1 MKAAARV
8 TAVRWHTSNPR
19 HVNTLT
25 TRGGHAVARSKPTPT
40 RARKTPKSGRAKT
53 PIRSQASARPTV
65 LLVDDDPKVR
75 SSIRRLLEKLEYHVV
90 EAEDA
95 DSALALIASATTP
108 TDLVLTDIV
117 LQGMSGR
124 ELAVRLSI
132 EHPGVRLLLM
142 SGYSADTMQLKEGEV
157 ARFLHKPISLEALA
171 ARVSGALRGES

>member
-1 MKAAARV
+1 M
-8 TAVRWHTSNPR
+8 
-19 HVNTLT
+19 
-25 TRGGHAVARSKPTPT
+25 ARSKPTPT
-40 RARKTPKSGRAKT
+40 RARKTPKSGRANT
-53 PIRSQASARPTV
+53 PIRSQESTRPTV
-65 LLVDDDPKVR
+65 LLVDDDAKVR
-75 SSIRRLLEKLEYHVV
+75 SSIRRLLEKLKYRVI
-90 EAEDA
+90 EAADA
-95 DSALALIASATTP
+95 DSALALIASAGTP

-171 ARVSGALRGES
+171 ARVSGALRDEN

>member
-1 MKAAARV
+1 
-8 TAVRWHTSNPR
+8 
-19 HVNTLT
+19 
-25 TRGGHAVARSKPTPT
+25 VARSKPTPT

-53 PIRSQASARPTV
+53 PIRQQEPARPTI

-75 SSIRRLLEKLEYHVV
+75 ASVRKLLETLEYRVV

-95 DSALALIASATTP
+95 DSALALISSAPTP

-132 EHPGVRLLLM
+132 EHPGVPLLMM
-142 SGYSADTMQLKEGEV
+142 SGYSAATMQLKEGEV

-171 ARVSGALRGES
+171 ARVAAALRGEI

>member
-1 MKAAARV
+1 MKGLVPRDRRSTAHVLTKARQALSPAEA
-8 TAVRWHTSNPR
+8 TP
-19 HVNTLT
+19 
-25 TRGGHAVARSKPTPT
+25 VARSKPTPA

-53 PIRSQASARPTV
+53 PIRSQWATGPTI

-75 SSIRRLLEKLEYHVV
+75 SSIRGLLEKLGYRVV

-95 DSALALIASATTP
+95 DSALALITSASTP

-142 SGYSADTMQLKEGEV
+142 SGYSADSMQLKEGEV

-171 ARVSGALRGES
+171 ARVSGALRGDA

>member
-1 MKAAARV
+1 
-8 TAVRWHTSNPR
+8 
-19 HVNTLT
+19 
-25 TRGGHAVARSKPTPT
+25 VARSKPTPA
-40 RARKTPKSGRAKT
+40 RARKTPKPVRAKT
-53 PIRSQASARPTV
+53 PIRQQESARPTV

-75 SSIRRLLEKLEYHVV
+75 SSIRRLLEKLEYRVI

-95 DSALALIASATTP
+95 DSALALIASAKNP

-157 ARFLHKPISLEALA
+157 AKFLHKPISLEALA
-171 ARVSGALRGES
+171 ARVAGALRDES

>member
-1 MKAAARV
+1 MTGVPRV
-8 TAVRWHTSNPR
+8 TAVPPHTSKPR
-19 HVNTLT
+19 HIKHRHHPAEATP
-25 TRGGHAVARSKPTPT
+25 VARSKPTPA

-53 PIRSQASARPTV
+53 PIRSQESAPTI

-75 SSIRRLLEKLEYHVV
+75 SSIRRLLENLEYRVV
-90 EAEDA
+90 EAADA
-95 DSALALIASATTP
+95 DSALALIASAKTP

-157 ARFLHKPISLEALA
+157 AKFLHKPISLEALA
-171 ARVSGALRGES
+171 ARVSGALRDEI

>member
-1 MKAAARV
+1 M
-8 TAVRWHTSNPR
+8 
-19 HVNTLT
+19 
-25 TRGGHAVARSKPTPT
+25 ARSKPTPA

-53 PIRSQASARPTV
+53 PIRSQEAARPTV

-75 SSIRRLLEKLEYHVV
+75 SSIRRLLEKLEYRVI
-90 EAEDA
+90 EAADA
-95 DSALALIASATTP
+95 GSALALIAAASTP

-142 SGYSADTMQLKEGEV
+142 SGYSADTMQLKEGEI
-157 ARFLHKPISLEALA
+157 AKFLHKPISLEALA
-171 ARVSGALRGES
+171 ARVAGALRGEA